1 MLLSLGYL
9 ETAHKKD
16 KDMITD
22 VILKEKQT
30 DQNLNGFSFEEVGD
44 DHLFTGLET
53 PMKKDAFKISDH
65 KKKEK
70 IASLFREIM
79 DVMGL
84 DLTDDSLQGTPERV
98 AKMYI
103 DEIFSGLNPANK
115 PKAAL
120 FDNKYKYNQML
131 VEKNI
136 TFYSNCE
143 HHFVPIIG
151 KAHVAYISSGKVIGL
166 SKLNRIVQ
174 YYAKRP
180 QVQERLTNQIAEELK
195 GVLGTED
202 VAVIIDAKHLCV
214 SSRGVKDDTSSTVTS
229 YFGGKFNTQEKI
241 VELTKFK
248 GIGIWTASIF
258 VMSSDIFSDVFAYG
272 DATLNKVIKN
282 VYGIEDDC
290 FDRDLEGILS
300 KWSPHKTLVCNVIWH
315 YNDNVLTQTRN
326 RI

>member
-1 MLLSLGYL
+1 M
-9 ETAHKKD
+9 TAHKKD
-16 KDMITD
+16 NMNTETLEVK
-22 VILKEKQT
+22 VSNGHK
-30 DQNLNGFSFEEVGD
+30 LNGFSIQDIGD
-44 DHLFTGLET
+44 DHLYTGIET
-53 PMKKDAFKISDH
+53 PMKSDAFKLSDTE
-65 KKKEK
+65 KKQR
-70 IASLFREIM
+70 IALLFEEIM

-84 DLTDDSLQGTPERV
+84 DLTDDSLKGTPERV

-115 PKAAL
+115 PKIAL
-120 FDNKYKYNQML
+120 FDNKYQYNQML

-195 GVLGTED
+195 SILQTDD

-214 SSRGVKDDTSSTVTS
+214 SSRGIKDESSATVTS
-229 YFGGKFNTQEKI
+229 FYGGQFNTSQKI
-241 VELTKFK
+241 AELQNYLK
-248 GIGIWTASIF
+248 
-258 VMSSDIFSDVFAYG
+258 D
-272 DATLNKVIKN
+272 
-282 VYGIEDDC
+282 
-290 FDRDLEGILS
+290 
-300 KWSPHKTLVCNVIWH
+300 
-315 YNDNVLTQTRN
+315 
-326 RI
+326 